1 MSAKKISPTLQQE
14 QALQAFLSKSSLK
27 VNALAGS
34 GKTSTL
40 QLMAEQH
47 KGKGIY
53 LAFNK
58 TIAEEAASQFPARVK
73 ARTSH
78 SLAYSAIAKKGFS
91 THQLTAKL
99 NANAIVQCLQ
109 LKSLSLSSKNNLSA
123 RQLAFMASETIRQF
137 TQSEASQ
144 ISAPMVPLLGAFQTL
159 SPAFQLQLQKAVSV
173 IAENLWQ
180 RMIDPLDESVP
191 LGHDGYFKY
200 WTLTAPPIQAD
211 YLMLDEAQD
220 SNPALLK
227 VLQQQS
233 CQVVYV
239 GDRFQQIYQWRG
251 AINAME
257 KIQTQAQVMLSQSF
271 RFGPAIAEHATQ
283 ILRLFDPQIELL
295 GNPQVKSQIGCHQPQ
310 TILSRSNASTVAHLL
325 ASLAIGRKPYLVG
338 GVQELRW
345 LLNDVSLL
353 KRDQAATHPE
363 FFGFNSWLQVQ
374 QFTERLEGEHLL
386 KLTKLVE
393 QHGEASILKA
403 LEHSC
408 EDEAQA
414 DLILSTAHK
423 SKGREWDKVMLDDD
437 FFAPK
442 LATEVKP
449 NPSSELAKNTPNKE
463 IEIKGPNGQNYCMAA
478 EEIRLLY
485 VATTRAKKALQ
496 IPEWSARF
504 FELHQDSFSPTALLQ
519 AQPVMNKQAK
529 SALVQNRQNAEAQN
543 TSALISKPSP
553 INSASR
559 DSFKIN
565 DKQNMDSPALQSPNS
580 SKRYY
585 EKMINAQLLFWAS
598 PIGATVMGF
607 MSLLLFAV
615 LFYWF
620 NRY

>member
-1 MSAKKISPTLQQE
+1 MSAKKISPTHQQE
-14 QALQAFLSKSSLK
+14 QALQAFLTRNSLK

-40 QLMAEQH
+40 QLMAEHH

-58 TIAEEAASQFPARVK
+58 TIAEEAAKQFPARVK

-137 TQSEASQ
+137 TQSEVSQ

-159 SPAFQLQLQKAVSV
+159 SSAFQLQLQQAVSV

-239 GDRFQQIYQWRG
+239 GDRYQQIYQWRG

-271 RFGPAIAEHATQ
+271 RFGTAIAEHATQ
-283 ILRLFDPQIELL
+283 ILQLFDPQIELL
-295 GNPQVKSQIGCHQPQ
+295 GNPRVKSHIGCQQPQ
-310 TILSRSNASTVAHLL
+310 AILSRSNASTVAHLL
-325 ASLAIGRKPYLVG
+325 ASLSIGRKPYLVG

-353 KRDQAATHPE
+353 KRDQSATHPE
-363 FFGFNSWLQVQ
+363 FFGFNSWHQVQ
-374 QFTERLEGEHLL
+374 LFTERLEGEHLL

-393 QHGEASILKA
+393 QHGEVSILKA
-403 LEHSC
+403 LEHTC
-408 EDEAQA
+408 EDETQA

-442 LATEVKP
+442 LATEVTP
-449 NPSSELAKNTPNKE
+449 TVSSNATNNTLNKE
-463 IEIKGPNGQNYCMAA
+463 IEIKGPNGQNYWMAA

-485 VATTRAKKALQ
+485 VAATRAKIALQ

-504 FELHQDSFSPTALLQ
+504 FELHQDSFSPTAF
-519 AQPVMNKQAK
+519 MQAK
-529 SALVQNRQNAEAQN
+529 SEPEQNRQNAEAKN
-543 TSALISKPSP
+543 TSVLINKPSP
-553 INSASR
+553 IISTSR
-559 DSFKIN
+559 DTLKIN
-565 DKQNMDSPALQSPNS
+565 NKQNVDSHFLQSPNS
-580 SKRYY
+580 SKCYC
-585 EKMINAQLLFWAS
+585 EKIINAQLVFWAS
-598 PIGATVMGF
+598 PIGVIVMGF

-615 LFYWF
+615 LFQWF